1 MKSIPAA
8 TNHNDGSHITDIR
21 LPVVLNHILPFVV
34 SRRVEPEPWKNVLIP
49 LFTVPDSYIISHQP
63 INGLVPAV
71 GTVVPTQS
79 TIEAV
84 FQGLAVFQ
92 ALRTVCASST
102 QSNTSDIELPV
113 SPITSAWKYTSALT
127 QSLALPCAYVR
138 EPIVVCFWTPLSLTA
153 ASSPKRLPDWSIYSI
168 RQGFQPTTGFQITI
182 AEAGHPISDQSGFNA
197 TSPYVQGVAVLS
209 TTLASILPQSLSII
223 PVRLVSAI
231 SIC

>member
-1 MKSIPAA
+1 M
-8 TNHNDGSHITDIR
+8 
-21 LPVVLNHILPFVV
+21 
-34 SRRVEPEPWKNVLIP
+34 P
-49 LFTVPDSYIISHQP
+49 LFIVPDSYSTVHQP
-63 INGLVPAV
+63 TNIIVPAV

-84 FQGLAVFQ
+84 FQGFAVFQ
-92 ALRTVCASST
+92 ALRTVSASST
-102 QSNTSDIELPV
+102 PSNTRDIELPV
-113 SPITSAWKYTSALT
+113 SPMLSAWKYTSALT
-127 QSLALPCAYVR
+127 QSLALVCAYVP

-153 ASSPKRLPDWSIYSI
+153 ESSPKRLPAWSIYSI
-168 RQGFQPTTGFQITI
+168 RQGFQSTTGFHITI